1 MYADFALVYD
11 RLMAEVD
18 YVSWAELYKNLLF
31 KRNIKNG
38 ASIVECACGT
48 GNLSVLLS
56 EYFSVSGVDI
66 SEDMLSVAHSK
77 ARSHGKRINFIR
89 QDMRELFFHKKQD
102 AVLATCDGVNYLD
115 SKGFISFLASV
126 YKLLNFD
133 GVIAFDVSTP
143 YKLKEILGNNTF
155 TLVEDDIC
163 YIWQNFWNEDE
174 RKTLLSLDIFTKTG
188 DKYLRIKEEQQ
199 QWAHNTNFIEKSLE
213 NAGFAEIEFCNIQG
227 EKFSQ
232 SDERIF
238 AVAVK
243 RRNNYE

>member
-48 GNLSVLLS
+48 GNLSIPLS

-115 SKGFISFLASV
+115 SKGFICFLESA

-213 NAGFAEIEFCNIQG
+213 NADFAEIEFCNIQG

>member
-1 MYADFALVYD
+1 VYADFALVYD

-18 YVSWAELYKNLLF
+18 YISWAELYKNLLLE
-31 KRNIKNG
+31 KGVKNG

-48 GNLSVLLS
+48 GNLSIPLS

-77 ARSHGKRINFIR
+77 ARSHGKKIYFIR
-89 QDMRELFFHKKQD
+89 QDMRELSFHKKQD

-115 SKGFISFLASV
+115 STGFISFLESAYS
-126 YKLLNFD
+126 LLNFG
-133 GVIAFDVSTP
+133 GVIAFDVSAP
-143 YKLKEILGNNTF
+143 YKLEEILGNNTF

-174 RKTLLSLDIFTKTG
+174 GKSLLSLDIFTKMG
-188 DKYLRIKEEQQ
+188 DRYLRIKEEQQ
-199 QWAHNTNFIEKSLE
+199 QWAHDVNFIKQSLE
-213 NAGFAEIEFCNIQG
+213 NAGFEEIEFCNMQG
-227 EKFSQ
+227 ENISEF
-232 SDERIF
+232 DERIF

-243 RRNNYE
+243 RRNNNE

>member
-48 GNLSVLLS
+48 GNLSIPLS

-89 QDMRELFFHKKQD
+89 QDMRELSFHKKQD

-115 SKGFISFLASV
+115 SKGFICFLESA
-126 YKLLNFD
+126 YKLLNL
-133 GVIAFDVSTP
+133 TE
-143 YKLKEILGNNTF
+143 L
-155 TLVEDDIC
+155 
-163 YIWQNFWNEDE
+163 
-174 RKTLLSLDIFTKTG
+174 
-188 DKYLRIKEEQQ
+188 
-199 QWAHNTNFIEKSLE
+199 
-213 NAGFAEIEFCNIQG
+213 
-227 EKFSQ
+227 
-232 SDERIF
+232 
-238 AVAVK
+238 
-243 RRNNYE
+243 

>member
-18 YVSWAELYKNLLF
+18 YISWAELYKNLLLE
-31 KRNIKNG
+31 KGVKNG

-48 GNLSVLLS
+48 GNLSIPLS

-77 ARSHGKRINFIR
+77 ARSHGKKIYFIR
-89 QDMRELFFHKKQD
+89 QDMRELSFHKKQD

-115 SKGFISFLASV
+115 STGFISFLESAYS
-126 YKLLNFD
+126 LLNFG
-133 GVIAFDVSTP
+133 GVIAFDVSAP
-143 YKLKEILGNNTF
+143 YKLEEILGNNTF

-174 RKTLLSLDIFTKTG
+174 GKSLLSLDIFTKMG
-188 DKYLRIKEEQQ
+188 DRYLRIKEEQQ
-199 QWAHNTNFIEKSLE
+199 QWAHDVNFIKQSLE
-213 NAGFAEIEFCNIQG
+213 NAGFEEIEFCNMQG
-227 EKFSQ
+227 ENISEF
-232 SDERIF
+232 DERIF

-243 RRNNYE
+243 RRNNNE

>member
-11 RLMAEVD
+11 RLMADVD
-18 YVSWAELYKNLLF
+18 YISWVELYKNLLF
-31 KRNIKNG
+31 ERGVKNG

-48 GNLSVLLS
+48 GNLSLPLS
-56 EYFSVSGVDI
+56 ECFSVSGVDI

-89 QDMRELFFHKKQD
+89 QDMRELSFHKKQD

-115 SKGFISFLASV
+115 STGFISFLESAYS
-126 YKLLNFD
+126 LLNFD
-133 GVIAFDVSTP
+133 GVIAFDASTP
-143 YKLKEILGNNTF
+143 YKLQEILGNNTF

-163 YIWQNFWNEDE
+163 YIWQNFWDEDNQ
-174 RKTLLSLDIFTKTG
+174 KVILSLDIFTKTG

-199 QWAHNTNFIEKSLE
+199 QWAHDVNFIEDSLK
-213 NAGFAEIEFCNIQG
+213 NAGFADIEFCNMQG
-227 EKFSQ
+227 ETISE

-243 RRNNYE
+243 RRNNNE